1 MGPIRRLLRTLRP
14 SPVAGRVGGV
24 SRFRT
29 AAVTAVLLLLG
40 AGGLSAQDE
49 GIATGA
55 VVEPFTI
62 EDLDG
67 AVVDLAEVIGR
78 KPVLV
83 EFWATWC
90 AVCRVLDPKLAA
102 ARERFGDRVE
112 FLVVAV
118 GVGQQKAQI
127 RQHITRHPVAGRLL
141 WDGRGAAARAF
152 EAPGTGYVVLL
163 DGSGTVVWT
172 GMGVDQ
178 DVESALAGLLSRA
191 DR

>member
-1 MGPIRRLLRTLRP
+1 MRPIRRLLRTRTTRAPRP
-14 SPVAGRVGGV
+14 RGRSRSLTTALTALLALGAVGGV
-24 SRFRT
+24 
-29 AAVTAVLLLLG
+29 
-40 AGGLSAQDE
+40 SAQDE
-49 GIATGA
+49 GIAVGA

-67 AVVDLAEVIGR
+67 ASVDLAEVIGR

-90 AVCRVLDPKLAA
+90 PVCRVLDPKLAA

-118 GVGQQKAQI
+118 GVGQQKPQI

-141 WDGRGAAARAF
+141 WDARGAAARAF

-163 DGSGTVVWT
+163 DESGTVVWT
-172 GMGVDQ
+172 GAGVDQ
-178 DVESALAGLLSRA
+178 DVEAALARLL
-191 DR
+191 D

>member
-1 MGPIRRLLRTLRP
+1 MRLIRRHLSCPRSGT
-14 SPVAGRVGGV
+14 AGRIRGRVRSRTGV
-24 SRFRT
+24 VI
-29 AAVTAVLLLLG
+29 ALLTVLG
-40 AGGLSAQDE
+40 AGEVSAQEEE
-49 GIATGA
+49 GIAVGA

-67 AVVDLAEVIGR
+67 AAVDLSEVIGR

-90 AVCRVLDPKLAA
+90 PVCRVLDPKLAA

-127 RQHITRHPVAGRLL
+127 RQHIRRHPVAGRLL
-141 WDGRGAAARAF
+141 WDARGAAARAF
-152 EAPGTGYVVLL
+152 QAPGTGYVVLL
-163 DGSGTVVWT
+163 DDAGRVVWT
-172 GMGVDQ
+172 GTGAEQ
-178 DVESALAGLLSRA
+178 DLESAVARLLSSAGR
-191 DR
+191 

>member
-1 MGPIRRLLRTLRP
+1 MRLIRRRHHCTRP
-14 SPVAGRVGGV
+14 PSRAAAPRGV
-24 SRFRT
+24 WSRSRT
-29 AAVTAVLLLLG
+29 AALAALLAFAG
-40 AGGLSAQDE
+40 AGSVSAQDE
-49 GIATGA
+49 GIAVGA

-67 AVVDLAEVIGR
+67 TPVDLAELIGR

-90 AVCRVLDPKLAA
+90 PICRVLDPKLAA

-118 GVGQQKAQI
+118 GVGQQKGQV
-127 RQHITRHPVAGRLL
+127 RRHIARHPVAGRLL
-141 WDGRGAAARAF
+141 WDARGAAARAF

-163 DGSGTVVWT
+163 DESGTVVWT
-172 GMGVDQ
+172 GAGVNQ
-178 DVESALAGLLSRA
+178 DVESALARLL
-191 DR
+191 D